1 MGVDMK
7 QPDQLLHDELFRIS
21 EGFGFTTYPYLPSD
35 SASYPFVVM
44 GEIQTLPRA
53 TKSRLIGRL
62 SSTVHIWGREMSA
75 NSYQIWLGSCCPAI
89 LLSKI
94 SMGCTSQQKSMSRQL
109 ILTVITALTKS
120 FITSLFIYIT
130 NSTKEGKHG

>member
-21 EGFGFTTYPYLPSD
+21 EGLGFTTYPYLPPD

-62 SSTVHIWGREMSA
+62 SSTVHVWGRVDDRKQLSDIA
-75 NSYQIWLGSCCPAI
+75 GQ
-89 LLSKI
+89 LLSSYFAIKNI
-94 SMGCTSQQKSMSRQL
+94 DGMHFSAEVNESSIDSNRD
-109 ILTVITALTKS
+109 
-120 FITSLFIYIT
+120 
-130 NSTKEGKHG
+130 NSTDEELYHFIIYLFYKFY

>member
-21 EGFGFTTYPYLPSD
+21 EGLGFATYPYLPSD

-62 SSTVHIWGREMSA
+62 SSTVHVWGRVDDRKQLSDMA
-75 NSYQIWLGSCCPAI
+75 GQ
-89 LLSKI
+89 LLSSYFAIKNI
-94 SMGCTSQQKSMSRQL
+94 DGMHFSAEVNESSIDSNRD
-109 ILTVITALTKS
+109 
-120 FITSLFIYIT
+120 
-130 NSTKEGKHG
+130 NSTDEELYHFIIYLFYKFY